1 MNRTQDS
8 CIELIIG
15 TLDDLKSSCDEPYFE
30 HYNKTGSNKGVSI
43 FKSCFTCLKCQGTV
57 IMNRRPIGYHK

>member
-8 CIELIIG
+8 CTELIVG

-30 HYNKTGSNKGVSI
+30 HYNKTGPNKGISI
-43 FKSCFTCLKCQGTV
+43 FKSSFTCLKYQGTV
-57 IMNRRPIGYHK
+57 ILNRRPNGYSK